1 MLSTPAT
8 MLLLLLLLLGS
19 SYGQQHN
26 GAVGPDTPPA
36 QLRLPPAFKRALVEM
51 VPGNFNVSG
60 ALLLLESASGLFVTG
75 FLYGLRPGPHAMHV
89 HEFGRVGDKC
99 AAAGGHFNPDN
110 TTGGHSHGTAAAPG
124 QQVGRGDVARPPHTS
139 QRSAAVMNQHAGHS
153 DRAAPGQQDNQSGTV
168 APASGGVAALAQNA
182 GCRCGMAAGRHGGQ
196 GATPGQHGGQGA
208 APGQHGG
215 QGAALGQHGG
225 QGAAPGQHGG
235 QGAAPVQHA
244 GHGGV
249 AAQVEDVGCRCDG
262 AVAGGPSSGGAA
274 QHVGHS
280 SVGVLVQQAGAGNIA
295 IVLQPTAG
303 NSSVAAPQGQHSSHS
318 SGAAGS
324 QHAGRTGETVP
335 GQTDT
340 AQHAGHGN
348 GGTPG
353 RHAGDLGYVV
363 TPASGPTLV
372 YRYDEK
378 LRLGGGGRYDVSGL
392 TVIVH
397 ENVAGEPRAAC
408 GIIRCLNC

>member
-1 MLSTPAT
+1 ML
-8 MLLLLLLLLGS
+8 LLLLLLLLGS
-19 SYGQQHN
+19 SYGQHH
-26 GAVGPDTPPA
+26 VGPDTPPA
-36 QLRLPPAFKRALVEM
+36 QLRLPPGFKRALVEM

-60 ALLLLESASGLFVTG
+60 ALLLLESTSGLFVTG

-110 TTGGHSHGTAAAPG
+110 TTGGHSHGAEAAPG
-124 QQVGRGDVARPPHTS
+124 QQVGRGDVGRPPHTS
-139 QRSAAVMNQHAGHS
+139 QRSAAVLSQQVNHS
-153 DRAAPGQQDNQSGTV
+153 GKV
-168 APASGGVAALAQNA
+168 APATGGTAALLPQNA
-182 GCRCGMAAGRHGGQ
+182 WCRCGTAAGRHGGQ
-196 GATPGQHGGQGA
+196 EA
-208 APGQHGG
+208 APS
-215 QGAALGQHGG
+215 QHGG

-235 QGAAPVQHA
+235 QGAAPGQHA

-249 AAQVEDVGCRCDG
+249 AARVPDAGCRCDG
-262 AVAGGPSSGGAA
+262 AVAGGHSSGGAA
-274 QHVGHS
+274 PPGQHVGHS
-280 SVGVLVQQAGAGNIA
+280 SVGVLVQQAGTGNIA
-295 IVLQPTAG
+295 VVLQPAAG
-303 NSSVAAPQGQHSSHS
+303 NSNVEAPSQHSSHS
-318 SGAAGS
+318 SGRVAA
-324 QHAGRTGETVP
+324 TV
-335 GQTDT
+335 
-340 AQHAGHGN
+340 QHAGHGN
-348 GGTPG
+348 GRTAG

-392 TVIVH
+392 AVIVH

>member
-1 MLSTPAT
+1 MTCVTATLSQPRPLSPLLYSTSCFSTTGT

-19 SYGQQHN
+19 SYGQHN

-51 VPGNFNVSG
+51 VPGNFNVTG
-60 ALLLLESASGLFVTG
+60 ALLLLESTSGLFVTG
-75 FLYGLRPGPHAMHV
+75 FLLGLRPGRHAMHV
-89 HEFGRVGDKC
+89 HEFGHVGDKC

-110 TTGGHSHGTAAAPG
+110 TAGHSHDGAAGPG
-124 QQVGRGDVARPPHTS
+124 QQVGRGDVGRQPHTS
-139 QRSAAVMNQHAGHS
+139 QGSAAVLSQHAGHS
-153 DRAAPGQQDNQSGTV
+153 DQAAPAQQVNQSGTM
-168 APASGGVAALAQNA
+168 APASGGVAALLAQKA
-182 GCRCGMAAGRHGGQ
+182 KCRCGMAAGRHGGQ
-196 GATPGQHGGQGA
+196 GA
-208 APGQHGG
+208 APG
-215 QGAALGQHGG
+215 
-225 QGAAPGQHGG
+225 
-235 QGAAPVQHA
+235 QHA

-249 AAQVEDVGCRCDG
+249 AAPVPDAGCRCDG
-262 AVAGGPSSGGAA
+262 AVAGGHNSVGGAA
-274 QHVGHS
+274 PPGQHVGHS
-280 SVGVLVQQAGAGNIA
+280 SVGVLVQQAGTVNIA
-295 IVLQPTAG
+295 VVLQPTAG
-303 NSSVAAPQGQHSSHS
+303 NSSAAAPSQHSSHS
-318 SGAAGS
+318 SGAAAS
-324 QHAGRTGETVP
+324 QPAGRTGETAP
-335 GQTDT
+335 GKP
-340 AQHAGHGN
+340 AGPGRVAAAVQHAGN